1 MNHAFL
7 LVGGMSQT
15 CYFSRWDEPG
25 FSIGPWDE
33 PGFYIGWWDFFSA
46 LIVND
51 FLYDLKAEIRTSFE
65 KTFF

>member
-33 PGFYIGWWDFFSA
+33 PGFSIGWWDKPGFS
-46 LIVND
+46 IGRWD
-51 FLYDLKAEIRTSFE
+51 
-65 KTFF
+65 